1 MDRKMIKQIPELF
14 TRDFEHWFKIE
25 IFRRVLYIFLLINT
39 VTLLPIASDLW
50 SYHGMSGTRWD
61 YSLPIWKQ
69 VSTSFLNVLSH
80 PANATYTW
88 VYIVFIVGQISFL
101 VLGIFRILPKISA
114 LAVYFFTVNL
124 NMKGALMFTG
134 GEVLL
139 NLMLFYLIFIQSS
152 DNSQKWKARFW
163 INRNEKPAF
172 SALQNAMN
180 NSFYWIIL
188 IQVCILYFFST
199 LYKLL
204 DENWRSGDA
213 IMYISNVSAYSSG
226 AMRAVFSESH
236 FLSVIAS
243 YAILIYQ
250 GFFPILVWIKK
261 IKIPFLLFGVFFH
274 LSIAF
279 GMGIFTFGIVMC
291 LVYLPFLSSD
301 QIDKLRNKL
310 MFFEK
315 KK

>member
-1 MDRKMIKQIPELF
+1 MDRKMIKQIPEIF

-39 VTLLPIASDLW
+39 ITLLPIAADLW

-69 VSTSFLNVLSH
+69 ISTSFLNVLSH
-80 PANATYTW
+80 PANATYSW
-88 VYIVFIVGQISFL
+88 VYILFIVGQISFL
-101 VLGIFRILPKISA
+101 VLGIFRILPKLSA
-114 LAVYFFTVNL
+114 LAIYFFTVNL

-152 DNSQKWKARFW
+152 DTSQKWKARFW
-163 INRNEKPAF
+163 IDRNEKPVF
-172 SALQNAMN
+172 SPLQNTLN

-236 FLSVIAS
+236 LLSLVAS

-274 LSIAF
+274 ISIAF

-291 LVYLPFLSSD
+291 LVYLPFLSGD
-301 QIDKLRNKL
+301 QIDILRKRL
-310 MFFEK
+310 RLRRS
-315 KK
+315 